1 MRRLFQVELQRDED
15 SIFADDAVFENGVGG
30 EIDYDR
36 RKVYVGR
43 LADTPTGTADHTHYM
58 TSANCFDLTPQDKL
72 KNSCSVIVSFNCC
85 PHPPGCHK

>member
-15 SIFADDAVFENGVGG
+15 SIFADDAVFENGVGS

-43 LADTPTGTADHTHYM
+43 LADTPTGTADHTHM
-58 TSANCFDLTPQDKL
+58 TSAKYVLQSNTPQEKL
-72 KNSCSVIVSFNCC
+72 KNSCSL
-85 PHPPGCHK
+85 